1 MVHKTVVHFEIP
13 ANDPQKISKFCSE
26 SFGWKIEKSDME
38 AMDYWLLKTSP
49 DMQTVGGGV
58 YKRMT
63 PSNTPRN

>member
-13 ANDPQKISKFCSE
+13 ANDPQKISKFYSE

-38 AMDYWLLKTSP
+38 AMDYWLIKTSP